1 MTDDTHLSI
10 SPGPSVARCLADLM
24 APRSAPLPY
33 SLRIVLENLLR
44 NAATP
49 AEQALAREIAAWRPG
64 ADTLVVPL
72 AVDRVVLPDSSGLP
86 VLMDFAALRDAL
98 LREGGDPARA
108 EPRIPCDLVVDHSLI
123 VDQAGH
129 PGAMRHNLMMEFRRN
144 SERYAVFKWAQQ
156 AFSRLRVIPPGMGII
171 HQVHI
176 EHLARVV
183 TPDGHPEFVLGCDS
197 HTPMVNAL
205 GVLGWGVGG
214 IDAEAALVGERYR
227 VVIPRVV
234 GVRLSG
240 ALRPGVTTTDLVLT
254 LTERLRQLGVVG
266 AFVEFTGPGLD
277 RLAVPERA
285 TLCNMAP
292 EYGATCG
299 YFPIDARTLDY
310 LRQTGRA
317 PEHVAQVERVAREL
331 HLFRESTMPEPEF
344 SDRLDLDLATVEP
357 SMAGPR
363 RPQDRLALSRVA
375 DAFRAALARSAREG
389 GFEAAEH
396 PGHGR
401 VAIAA
406 ITSCTN
412 TSNPALM
419 LGAGLL
425 ARNAL
430 ARGLRTAPG
439 VKTSMAPGSRVA
451 LRYLETAGL
460 LAPLEELGFHA
471 VGFGCT
477 TCSGKSGP
485 IDPEIQRQVTEEGM
499 VAAAV
504 LSGNRNFEGR
514 IHKAVQAAYLA
525 SPLLVVAYALAGRI
539 DIDPET
545 QPLGQDAGGRPVFL
559 ADIWPD
565 EGELARLAAQAV
577 RPEDY
582 RQNYARIAE
591 GTEEWQ
597 ALATPTGPLFG
608 WDAGSSYIC
617 RPPFFD
623 ADFLAGRRRLPDRLE
638 GARALA
644 IFGDSLTTDHVTPSG
659 EITADTLAGQYLA
672 QAGVPVSAFNA
683 YTQRRGNHEVM
694 ARATFANPRL
704 RNRLVDR
711 TGGWTRHLP
720 GGEEMPIHTAAMRYR
735 AEGTP
740 FVILAGRDYGMGS
753 SRDWAAKGPAL
764 LGVAMVMARNFERIH
779 RSNLVGMG
787 IVPAIF
793 TDGESV
799 ESLGLTGEESFAVEG
814 LHAAIRDGQPIR
826 VTATAPDGRQTRF
839 ALTADLHGA
848 DERALLA
855 AGGIFPRLFDRLLF
869 DRLLAAPAS

>member
-1 MTDDTHLSI
+1 MTNTHPTPTAERMAGLL
-10 SPGPSVARCLADLM
+10 ARRQTA
-24 APRSAPLPY
+24 LPY
-33 SLRIVLENLLR
+33 ALRVVLENVLR
-44 NAATP
+44 NATTP
-49 AEQALAREIAAWRPG
+49 QEEALAEEIARWVPG
-64 ADTLVVPL
+64 AATLVVPL
-72 AVDRVVLPDSSGLP
+72 AVDRVILPDSSGLP

-98 LREGGDPARA
+98 VREGGDPARA

-171 HQVHI
+171 HQIHI
-176 EHLARVV
+176 EYLAQVM

-254 LTERLRQLGVVG
+254 LTEQLRKLGVVG
-266 AFVEFTGPGLD
+266 AFVEFSGPGLD

-310 LRQTGRA
+310 LRQTGRDETHIA
-317 PEHVAQVERVAREL
+317 HIEECARRL
-331 HLFRESTMPEPEF
+331 HLFRETAAPEPVF

-363 RPQDRLALSRVA
+363 RPQDRLALPQVPAS
-375 DAFRAALARSAREG
+375 FRRGLSLPARDG
-389 GFEAAEH
+389 GFDAPPH
-396 PGHGR
+396 SQHGR

-425 ARNAL
+425 ARNAV
-430 ARGLRTAPG
+430 ARGLSSAAG

-451 LRYLETAGL
+451 LRYLEKAGL
-460 LAPLEELGFHA
+460 MAPLQQLGFHT

-525 SPLLVVAYALAGRI
+525 SPLLVVAYALAGRV
-539 DIDPET
+539 DLDLARE
-545 QPLGQDAGGRPVFL
+545 PLGHDGAGAPVFL
-559 ADIWPD
+559 ADLWPD
-565 EGELARLAAQAV
+565 ADELAQLCAQAV
-577 RPEDY
+577 DPDDY
-582 RQNYARIAE
+582 RRNYAEITR

-597 ALATPTGPLFG
+597 ALATPTGPSFQ
-608 WDAGSSYIC
+608 WDAASSYIC

-623 ADFLAGRRRLPDRLE
+623 AAFLSERRGLPDALQ
-638 GARALA
+638 GARVLAL
-644 IFGDSLTTDHVTPSG
+644 FGDSLTTDHVTPSG

-672 QAGVPVSAFNA
+672 DAGVPVAAFNA

-694 ARATFANPRL
+694 ARATFANPRI
-704 RNRLVDR
+704 RNRLASQA
-711 TGGWTRHLP
+711 GGWTRHVP
-720 GGEEMPIHTAAMRYR
+720 SGQDMPIYTAAMAYR
-735 AEGTP
+735 DAATP

-787 IVPAIF
+787 IVPAVFAQGDTI
-793 TDGESV
+793 
-799 ESLGLTGEESFAVEG
+799 ESLGLTGEESFAITG
-814 LHAAIRDGQPIR
+814 LHAAIRDGQPIS
-826 VTATAPDGRQTRF
+826 VTATAADGHQTRF
-839 ALTADLHGA
+839 AVTADLHGA

-855 AGGIFPRLFDRLLF
+855 AGGIFPRLFDRLLA
-869 DRLLAAPAS
+869 DPAS